1 MMTRDHALFNEILRI
16 CNQDLEY
23 KTYDYK
29 PMDDVP
35 YPFVEIEGTQTLHSA
50 NKLDVKGSVVV
61 TLSVWG
67 LQRKRKQVSDMASA
81 IFVACSRIKT
91 TQGYQWGL
99 RYNSS
104 DISMMDDTTT
114 NTPLKRARMTLHFEL
129 Y

>member
-1 MMTRDHALFNEILRI
+1 MMTRDHALFNEIMRL
-16 CNQDLEY
+16 CYQDLGY
-23 KTYDYK
+23 DSYDYK

-50 NKLDVKGSVVV
+50 NKLDVKGSVIV

-67 LQRKRKQVSDMASA
+67 LQRKRKQVSEMATN
-81 IFVACSRIKT
+81 IFVACSHIET
-91 TQGYQWGL
+91 TQGYQWNL
-99 RYNSS
+99 QYNSS

-114 NTPLKRARMTLHFEL
+114 NTPLKRARITLHFEL

>member
-16 CNQDLEY
+16 CNEDLEY

-104 DISMMDDTTT
+104 DISMMDDTST

>member
-91 TQGYQWGL
+91 TQGYQWSL

-104 DISMMDDTTT
+104 DISMMDDTST
-114 NTPLKRARMTLHFEL
+114 NTPLKRARITLHFEL

>member
-1 MMTRDHALFNEILRI
+1 MTRDHALFNEILRI

-23 KTYDYK
+23 KTYDHK

-104 DISMMDDTTT
+104 DISMMDDTST

>member
-16 CNQDLEY
+16 CYQDLGY
-23 KTYDYK
+23 DTYDYK
-29 PMDDVP
+29 PMDNEP

-67 LQRKRKQVSDMASA
+67 LQRKRKQVSEMASA

>member
-23 KTYDYK
+23 KAYDYK

-35 YPFVEIEGTQTLHSA
+35 YPFVEIEGTQTLHSV

-104 DISMMDDTTT
+104 DISMMDDTST

>member
-1 MMTRDHALFNEILRI
+1 
-16 CNQDLEY
+16 
-23 KTYDYK
+23 
-29 PMDDVP
+29 MDDVP

-81 IFVACSRIKT
+81 IFVACSRIKA

>member
-1 MMTRDHALFNEILRI
+1 MFNEILRI
-16 CNQDLEY
+16 CNQDLVY

-91 TQGYQWGL
+91 TQGYRWGL

>member
-23 KTYDYK
+23 KTYDHK

-104 DISMMDDTTT
+104 DISMMDDTST

>member
-1 MMTRDHALFNEILRI
+1 MMTRDHALFNEIYRI

-104 DISMMDDTTT
+104 DMSMMDDTST

>member
-16 CNQDLEY
+16 CNEDLEY

>member
-1 MMTRDHALFNEILRI
+1 MMTRDHALFNEIMRI
-16 CNQDLEY
+16 CNQDLGY

-50 NKLDVKGSVVV
+50 NKLDVKGSVIV

-67 LQRKRKQVSDMASA
+67 LQRKRKQVSEMATN
-81 IFVACSRIKT
+81 IFVACSHIET
-91 TQGYQWGL
+91 TQGYQWNL
-99 RYNSS
+99 QYNSS

-114 NTPLKRARMTLHFEL
+114 NTPLKRARITLHFEL

>member
-16 CNQDLEY
+16 CNQDLGY
-23 KTYDYK
+23 NTYDYK

-81 IFVACSRIKT
+81 IFVACSRIKA

-104 DISMMDDTTT
+104 DISMMDDTST